1 MKKLFAMLM
10 AVTMLGSL
18 AACGQSAPAN
28 QSSASSS
35 SSQAATAAQT
45 EAVTTTQ
52 SASKPSESAQT
63 EASETS
69 SHSSTENPVSETT
82 TQAGDSP
89 ETSQTE
95 STDALKEMVYAG
107 MSYDEAISDAVE
119 KAGGGTAVSAEL
131 QTDDEGVQEW
141 VIGVKKDGE
150 SDVEYV
156 HVKNKP
162 GAAIE
167 TPLR

>member
-1 MKKLFAMLM
+1 
-10 AVTMLGSL
+10 
-18 AACGQSAPAN
+18 
-28 QSSASSS
+28 
-35 SSQAATAAQT
+35 
-45 EAVTTTQ
+45 
-52 SASKPSESAQT
+52 
-63 EASETS
+63 
-69 SHSSTENPVSETT
+69 
-82 TQAGDSP
+82 
-89 ETSQTE
+89 
-95 STDALKEMVYAG
+95 MVYAG